1 MTNTEIQKVS
11 NSDVVRI
18 KGRARVMS
26 NAWFAF
32 KDMGVR
38 PFAKALKGAW
48 EALRASVALDIKSA
62 AVTAQIKAETIAAKA
77 KAADTTAKRKAE
89 YIGSKNSR
97 SPLNP
102 FRSSNVEHITGKW
115 SNAYCAT
122 VGGR

>member
-1 MTNTEIQKVS
+1 MTNTEIHTVS

-18 KGRARVMS
+18 KGRARIMR

-32 KDMGVR
+32 NRMGVR
-38 PFAKALKGAW
+38 PFAKALKGAR
-48 EALRASVALDIKSA
+48 ESLRAAVALDIKSA

-77 KAADTTAKRKAE
+77 KAADELAKRKAE
-89 YIGSKNSR
+89 YTGPKDSR
-97 SPLNP
+97 APLNP
-102 FRSSNVEHITGKW
+102 FRSSNVEHIKGKW